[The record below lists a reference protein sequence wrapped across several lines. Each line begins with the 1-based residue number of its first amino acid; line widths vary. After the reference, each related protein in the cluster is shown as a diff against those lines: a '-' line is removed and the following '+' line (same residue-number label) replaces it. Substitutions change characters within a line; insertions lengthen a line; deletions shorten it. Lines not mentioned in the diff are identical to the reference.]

1 MEEFKIGN
9 TPLVELKEIERKFN
23 LSCRIYAKVESYNYT
38 GSVKAR
44 AAYYMIKDAEEKG
57 LLKKGATI
65 IEPTSGNT
73 GIAIAAIGVA
83 RGYRVILT
91 MPETMS
97 VERRQMMAKYGAE
110 IQLTDGKTG
119 MNGSVL
125 KAKELNESI
134 PGSIILGQFDNPANV
149 RAHYETTGPEIYK
162 ELGDNVDYFVAGIG
176 TGGTI
181 VGTGKYLKE
190 KNTNTKVIAVEP
202 LTSPLLSKGYAGGHK
217 IQGIGANFIPS
228 ILDRNIY
235 DEVIDIDNDDAFTF
249 GKLVRKLDNL
259 SVGISSGA
267 ALKAAVDIALREDSK
282 GKNIVVIFPD
292 SGDRYLS
299 TPLFQD

>member
-119 MNGSVL
+119 MNGAVL

-181 VGTGKYLKE
+181 VGTGKYSKE
-190 KNTNTKVIAVEP
+190 MNKNTKVIAVEP

-267 ALKAAVDIALREDSK
+267 ALKAAVDVALREDSK
-282 GKNIVVIFPD
+282 DKNIVVIFPD